1 MRPDELSVM
10 VGPMTV
16 EARLSRMEQSVA
28 ALAACLGLDPD
39 TLAEKGE
46 EGVEGNAVERLERMV
61 VDLADAVRLQAM
73 WVREGERAGFFSPKQ
88 AVRARLHAEL
98 ADLQSQ
104 LSQLERAIQ
113 ANPHP
118 DLLPALEQR
127 AGAYRERVRA
137 VQVKLDRL
145 PLHASVQKKEG

>member
-16 EARLSRMEQSVA
+16 EARLSRMEKAVS

-39 TLAEKGE
+39 TLAEHGE
-46 EGVEGNAVERLERMV
+46 EGVEGNAVERLESMV

-73 WVREGERAGFFSPKQ
+73 WVREGERAGFFTTKQ
-88 AVRARLHAEL
+88 AVRARLQMEVT
-98 ADLQSQ
+98 DLQGQ
-104 LSQLERAIQ
+104 LAQIERAIQ
-113 ANPHP
+113 AGPPP

-127 AGAYRERVRA
+127 ANAYRERVRA
-137 VQVKLDRL
+137 AQMKIDRL
-145 PLHASVQKKEG
+145 PLRAPTTKKEG

>member
-16 EARLSRMEQSVA
+16 EARLSRMENAVA

-39 TLAEKGE
+39 TLAEQGE

-73 WVREGERAGFFSPKQ
+73 WVREGENAGFFNTKQ
-88 AVRARLHAEL
+88 AVRARLRMEVN
-98 ADLQSQ
+98 DLQGQ
-104 LSQLERAIQ
+104 LAQLERAIQ
-113 ANPHP
+113 AGPPP

-127 AGAYRERVRA
+127 ANAYRERVRA

-145 PLHASVQKKEG
+145 PLHVPTPKKGG